1 MEEWQHK
8 RGTPEGGQRLT
19 TAFLDGT
26 HPVVDVY
33 ELKASARE
41 GQGRV
46 GRAGLAG
53 QGWQGEVFAGWSM
66 EQQRPV
72 AIQRRRWLAALF
84 PLRAT

>member
-46 GRAGLAG
+46 GRAKYSPAG
-53 QGWQGEVFAGWSM
+53 AWSSKD
-66 EQQRPV
+66 Q
-72 AIQRRRWLAALF
+72 
-84 PLRAT
+84 